1 MIGVLATSI
10 AVVATFRED
19 LADYVYAVFVVYTLL
34 IIAYILSSLFFAF
47 GGRVPYSRWFSAVLG
62 FLRDVCEPYLSI
74 FRRYIPPIGPLDL
87 SPVIAIILLQ
97 VVGRVVANVI
107 AG

>member
-1 MIGVLATSI
+1 MIGVLATSLG
-10 AVVATFRED
+10 VLATFRED

-47 GGRVPYSRWFSAVLG
+47 GGRVPYSRGFNAVLG

-74 FRRYIPPIGPLDL
+74 FRRFIPPLGPLDL
-87 SPVIAIILLQ
+87 SPVIAIFVLQ
-97 VVGRVVANVI
+97 IVGRVIANLI